1 MSIIL
6 IHEIAFINLYIS
18 TNRSLIILK
27 IHSRREKLRQGLLRK
42 KSCETKA
49 LSLVE
54 QLISEKVDRES
65 FREAVSLKMVYE

>member
-6 IHEIAFINLYIS
+6 IQNSFDNPYMSI
-18 TNRSLIILK
+18 NRSLTILK

-65 FREAVSLKMVYE
+65 FREAVSLGMVYE